1 MSEELFEILDGNT
14 VLASRVTMDIAMIII
29 KGYFEKYYEE
39 KRLSLTI
46 TRMEVP
52 DVSYE

>member
-1 MSEELFEILDGNT
+1 MSEELFEVLDGNT
-14 VLASRVTMDIAMIII
+14 VLASRVTMDVAMIII
-29 KGYFEKYYEE
+29 KGYFEKYYLE
-39 KRLSLTI
+39 KGLSLTI